1 MAREHPSR
9 CIIRAGQRFIHM
21 PALLG
26 CVWCPAVCGAWL
38 CVVLVLLVLCIA
50 GVESL
55 RKHLD
60 RVRSRLGQPAPS
72 SSSSSSSSS
81 SGGAAKADSAAQS
94 DVQKDTHGSTSPK
107 DAPWSH
113 NAHQDSHEQA
123 ASASASSGAAGKSGL
138 GVADDA
144 PSKDARGSS
153 GDSEDREASCAGEG
167 RCSSDEAAD
176 GRRGEAAGAG
186 ATSALD
192 DDDLPA
198 LDLYAD
204 DEGPGKKKRRRKKK
218 RK

>member
-1 MAREHPSR
+1 M
-9 CIIRAGQRFIHM
+9 
-21 PALLG
+21 
-26 CVWCPAVCGAWL
+26 
-38 CVVLVLLVLCIA
+38 
-50 GVESL
+50 
-55 RKHLD
+55 
-60 RVRSRLGQPAPS
+60 
-72 SSSSSSSSS
+72 
-81 SGGAAKADSAAQS
+81 
-94 DVQKDTHGSTSPK
+94 
-107 DAPWSH
+107 
-113 NAHQDSHEQA
+113 
-123 ASASASSGAAGKSGL
+123 

-204 DEGPGKKKRRRKKK
+204 DEGPGKKKKRRKKK
-218 RK
+218 RKYAPGSRGLSKHHSLTNFAENTLLRSTSMLVAPRSP